1 MIIERPSSASIW
13 QPLLDDRPKETLLPK
28 ALSTADLSS
37 AWHTALVASPP
48 PPSSP
53 PPSSEEEDETDA
65 LGDEEEGESFEG
77 VGEPEGEA
85 VT

>member
-1 MIIERPSSASIW
+1 
-13 QPLLDDRPKETLLPK
+13 
-28 ALSTADLSS
+28 
-37 AWHTALVASPP
+37 VASPP